1 MTLIELQDKQNKI
14 SIKIKEL
21 ELYMDTPQYYSL
33 PEYQQ
38 TVYIDYYNTLNDYF
52 ELLEEYMK

>member
-21 ELYMDTPQYYSL
+21 ELYMDTPQYYNISKL
-33 PEYQQ
+33 F
-38 TVYIDYYNTLNDYF
+38 I
-52 ELLEEYMK
+52 